1 MNLLVA
7 WKKVLLFGAFGA
19 IGCLAGWLVGELHL
33 QIVKAAIPESAG
45 QAPSL
50 ISKPVAPTTDAPPP
64 PSEFRDR
71 LNAAGAKSGDVQI
84 SLIWFDENDLD
95 LHCFDPSGFE
105 ICWKPNQR
113 YSART
118 KGELDVD
125 RNAGCR
131 VLSPEPVENI
141 YWAKGNAPMGR
152 YRVYLDFYQQCGRG
166 PAEST
171 YKINVLHGGERKEFS
186 GTIARRDTPEG
197 GPMRLIYEFQLNP
210 RIELLAPA
218 EFEVAPG
225 ATAALKVP
233 VAIRREFF
241 QGPVT
246 VKAEGLPTGV
256 TAEPLTLNSNQSEGE
271 LLLKATDAAVVGKTK
286 IKLVATGEGVNHSA
300 DPQLAVVAA
309 GGFSL
314 WVVISI
320 GIWTA
325 LLTVGLAVA
334 LVAGQNK
341 YLGKPLF
348 ASGRVPLVLVILG
361 AAVAGFVSGT
371 VGQALFFVFF
381 SVGVAKLGTLLG
393 WMLLGAL
400 VGAGVSFFVPNLDAK
415 KAALAGLAGGL
426 LGAIAFLILSYGADL
441 LGRFGGAAL
450 LGFCIG
456 LMVAIVETAFRRAWL
471 EVRFSEREVITVN
484 LGPEP
489 VKVGGDARLCTV
501 WARGAAD
508 VALRYWV
515 RDGKVHCEEVP
526 TKREATVGNGDSR
539 AAGNVTVVVRTAN
552 TPGGAK
558 GGSPP
563 PRPALPALPVPSAKP
578 TAAPLSLDD
587 DLPVLAAPPKPAP
600 VAKPAPPPVAKP
612 QAAPDYDDGLP
623 MPMGPPPPAR
633 PVARSILDDD
643 GYAPAKPAAPPVAKP
658 AAPPV
663 AKPQAVA
670 PPAPPKPAA
679 PVPPK
684 PTVAAPPAPKPPAP
698 VSGPKAGDPDAC
710 PSCGRKSPGK
720 PGARYCMVC
729 DKTF

>member
-1 MNLLVA
+1 M
-7 WKKVLLFGAFGA
+7 
-19 IGCLAGWLVGELHL
+19 
-33 QIVKAAIPESAG
+33 
-45 QAPSL
+45 
-50 ISKPVAPTTDAPPP
+50 
-64 PSEFRDR
+64 
-71 LNAAGAKSGDVQI
+71 
-84 SLIWFDENDLD
+84 
-95 LHCFDPSGFE
+95 
-105 ICWKPNQR
+105 
-113 YSART
+113 
-118 KGELDVD
+118 D